1 MSKVIQRKLVIV
13 GDGACGKTSLLTVF
27 AHGDFPRG
35 HVPTVFDNFVKDFDV
50 DGQHV
55 ELALYDTAGQ
65 EDYDRLRP
73 LSYPDTHV
81 LLIAFAID
89 LPDSLDNITEKWLP
103 EVLEHCQNVPY
114 LLVACKKDLR
124 DDANTIDELAK
135 AASAPVTYEQGLGVA
150 RKIGAYD
157 YIECSAKSG
166 DAVEEVFTAAVRAT
180 EGKKKNQ
187 KKEKCV
193 LM

>member
-27 AHGDFPRG
+27 AQGDFPQG
-35 HVPTVFDNFVKDFDV
+35 HVPTVFDNMVKDFDV

-81 LLIAFAID
+81 LLITFAID
-89 LPDSLDNITEKWLP
+89 LPDSLENITEKWLP
-103 EVLEHCQNVPY
+103 EVLQHCPGVPY

-124 DDANTIDELAK
+124 EDSRTVQQLAR
-135 AASAPVTYEQGLGVA
+135 SSLAPISYEQGLNMSQ
-150 RKIGAYD
+150 KIGAAD

-166 DAVEEVFTAAVRAT
+166 DAVEDVFAAAVRAT
-180 EGKKKNQ
+180 NQKHKKKQ
-187 KKEKCV
+187 DKCV
-193 LM
+193 VM